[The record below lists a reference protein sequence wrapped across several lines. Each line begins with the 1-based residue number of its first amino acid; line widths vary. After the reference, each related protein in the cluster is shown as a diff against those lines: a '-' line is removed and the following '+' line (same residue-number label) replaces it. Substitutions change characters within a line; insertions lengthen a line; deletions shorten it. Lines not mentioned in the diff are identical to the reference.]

1 MGRHVTRLWIE
12 NGGTG
17 AIYYRAATEFAGTSA
32 EGGELIP
39 VEIPADYAAKRA
51 AGTPYRLSIDDATG
65 LPYWEAVPL
74 VSDTAPSFAW
84 LYMTTIDET
93 GATVLMTD
101 ADGQPITTY
110 APVP

>member
-1 MGRHVTRLWIE
+1 MAYSTRFRFRTLPRFVEGAVGDVWHRGS
-12 NGGTG
+12 NGNLVRV
-17 AIYYRAATEFAGTSA
+17 AR
-32 EGGELIP
+32 
-39 VEIPADYAAKRA
+39 PADYAAQRA

-65 LPYWEAVPL
+65 LPYWEAVATT
-74 VSDTAPSFAW
+74 SDEAPGFAW
-84 LYMTTIDET
+84 LYMTTVDGT